1 MSESEIIQV
10 EYEAIKKFC
19 QGDRK
24 LALRVI
30 QECGETMRN
39 YFKVK
44 SPLKVTSDE
53 LCGIIEAEL
62 KVKVEK

>member
-44 SPLKVTSDE
+44 APTKVTAEE
-53 LCGIIEAEL
+53 LCSIIEAEL
-62 KVKVEK
+62 KVKIEK